1 MDKIFWTWSNFL
13 CFVHSFRSPPPPPP
27 PHIQCC
33 FVWKWLSLHKYLQ
46 HWNVGGGVILT
57 EKNEMQGNYFIGP
70 YILSK
75 VVWEIIYWFLTFL
88 STANTIADWRFI
100 VSAIG
105 VLHFSQTWNN
115 DKGARGRGASG
126 LHIWLQQYDRKLPFK
141 STPLRVRSFLI
152 VDMLWI
158 WSAAESCSGLFSY
171 LGKNN
176 FRPTFTYIELNFYY
190 KVS

>member
-13 CFVHSFRSPPPPPP
+13 CFVHSFRSPPPPTFSAVLFENDCPFTS
-27 PHIQCC
+27 I
-33 FVWKWLSLHKYLQ
+33 F
-46 HWNVGGGVILT
+46 NTGGGGVIWA

-75 VVWEIIYWFLTFL
+75 VVWEIIYWFWTFL

-105 VLHFSQTWNN
+105 ALHFSQTWNKG
-115 DKGARGRGASG
+115 KGARGRGASG

-158 WSAAESCSGLFSY
+158 WSAAESCSGLLSY